1 MGVARAVGR
10 LSAQHTFTLGKKTS
24 TAVRR
29 PPLAAFRFR
38 RKLRTRGFRG
48 GASGSGA
55 GRIAAGEGRGEEPP
69 GLQSESKAGQGAGRC
84 LTAL

>member
-55 GRIAAGEGRGEEPP
+55 GRIAAGEGRGEERMSVAREQGGARGP
-69 GLQSESKAGQGAGRC
+69 GGV
-84 LTAL
+84 